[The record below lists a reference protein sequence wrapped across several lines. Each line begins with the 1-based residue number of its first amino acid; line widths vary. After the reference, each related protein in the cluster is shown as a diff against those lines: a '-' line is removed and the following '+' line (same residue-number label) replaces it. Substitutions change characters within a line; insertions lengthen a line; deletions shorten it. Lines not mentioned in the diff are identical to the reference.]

1 MIKVFSE
8 IIFSLNKDFLVVFI
22 VVGVMFDQFVCVL
35 GYDWKIICVMLNIFV
50 LVNVGMIFVMLN
62 VLVILEDI
70 VDVLNIFCCFGEVE
84 VIVEL
89 MIYLVVG
96 VSGFLLVYVF
106 MFIEVMVDVVVLGGM
121 LCVQVYK
128 FVVQVVMGFVKM
140 VLEMGEYLG
149 VLKDMVCLLGGI
161 IIEVVCVL
169 EEKGFCVVVIEV
181 MMKCME
187 KFEKFSKF

>member
-22 VVGVMFDQFVCVL
+22 AVGVMFDQFVCVL

-169 EEKGFCVVVIEV
+169 EEKGFCAVVIEV

-187 KFEKFSKF
+187 KLEKFSKF